1 MTPKSKVRLDTR
13 LNALAFADEP
23 AVGGQRE
30 LPRPTPQNMYEGT
43 PHPFLFSLNKEKDL
57 ICLTSQLL
65 ILPFFHLNLSPNRQ
79 ITRPKKVESVIPILT
94 LRGTKERGAAG

>member
-1 MTPKSKVRLDTR
+1 MTPKSKVRVDTR

-57 ICLTSQLL
+57 ICLTSQCPVQALVSFAPL
-65 ILPFFHLNLSPNRQ
+65 AFKLFF
-79 ITRPKKVESVIPILT
+79 
-94 LRGTKERGAAG
+94 AARHNAVLMLEKIV